1 MSTSIGSRIGIVTG
15 ASAGIGEAVARSLV
29 GAGAKIIINAR
40 REERLESLVRE
51 LGEDRCKAVAGD
63 CADDGVIESMLD
75 AAKERYGDEA
85 DLVVVNAGRGLRGS
99 VFDSDTDEW
108 EDMIRTNLLGAA
120 RLMRAAAERMAA
132 FDGDWREKPRDI
144 VAVGSN
150 VGKHISPF
158 SSMYGSTKFA
168 VGALAEGLRRE
179 LAPKGIRVTLV
190 APGIVRTEFQES
202 AGYDLR
208 GFGQFMEQ
216 VGPVLK
222 ADDVARLIEFVVGQP
237 AHVHVNDIV
246 IRPTRQ
252 DYP

>member
-15 ASAGIGEAVARSLV
+15 ASAGIGEAVARSLA
-29 GAGAKIIINAR
+29 GAGAKIVINAR
-40 REERLESLVRE
+40 REDRLESLVRE
-51 LGEDRCKAVAGD
+51 LGEDRCTAVTGD

-75 AAKERYGDEA
+75 TARERFGDEA
-85 DLVVVNAGRGLRGS
+85 DLIVVNAGRGLRGS

-120 RLMRAAAERMAA
+120 RLMRAAAERMTR
-132 FDGDWREKPRDI
+132 FEGDWRGKPRDI

-202 AGYDLR
+202 AGYDLES
-208 GFGQFMEQ
+208 FGEFMEQ

-222 ADDVARLIEFVVGQP
+222 ADDVARLIEFVVSQP